1 MKTEAKNKLTLVERI
16 MAKLNLG
23 EAGKIQH
30 FVDKQIKTLSR
41 EKDQLKRN
49 IEIEQYNVKV
59 ELEKLEEQLEDAKSN
74 AEDSYMNIVV
84 ENVATNALQEDYA
97 KAFWARVNSAEKAV
111 AKLEQQIKDVN
122 ESLDKTIKSINE
134 EIEIRER
141 FIAKLS

>member
-49 IEIEQYNVKV
+49 IEIDLY
-59 ELEKLEEQLEDAKSN
+59 S
-74 AEDSYMNIVV
+74 SY
-84 ENVATNALQEDYA
+84 
-97 KAFWARVNSAEKAV
+97 F
-111 AKLEQQIKDVN
+111 
-122 ESLDKTIKSINE
+122 
-134 EIEIRER
+134 
-141 FIAKLS
+141 